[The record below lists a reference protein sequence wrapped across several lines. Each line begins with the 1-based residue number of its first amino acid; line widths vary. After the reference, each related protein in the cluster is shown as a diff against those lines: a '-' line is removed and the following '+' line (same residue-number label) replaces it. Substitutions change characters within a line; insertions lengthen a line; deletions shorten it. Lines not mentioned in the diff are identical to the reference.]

1 MHERAPGRSARIR
14 EVSEPLCVYCR
25 KRPRDPR
32 WRPFC
37 SERCKLFDL
46 ADWADGKYRI
56 PGERVEE
63 QPDDDEQSPENG

>member
-1 MHERAPGRSARIR
+1 VP
-14 EVSEPLCVYCR
+14 EPLCVYCR
-25 KRPRDPR
+25 KRPQDPR

-46 ADWADGKYRI
+46 ADWVDGKYRI

-63 QPDDDEQSPENG
+63 RPDDDEKPED